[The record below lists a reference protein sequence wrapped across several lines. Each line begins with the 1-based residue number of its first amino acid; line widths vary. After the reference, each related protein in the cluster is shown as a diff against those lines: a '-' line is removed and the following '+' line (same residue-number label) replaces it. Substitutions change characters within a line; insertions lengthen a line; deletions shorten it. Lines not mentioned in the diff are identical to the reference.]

1 MAEVTK
7 AELKQHFGLLQ
18 STALNITMVVGAGV
32 FVTIPLML
40 AHLPGPLALLGWVAA
55 GCLILLDGM
64 IWSEL
69 GAALPGSGGSC
80 RYLLEGYGKKS
91 WGKVMAFLFVWQ
103 FMLSG
108 PLEVASGLI
117 AMSQFASAIH
127 PDIAAWNEKFT
138 YKVILFPQAD
148 LAWTISPARLF
159 AFAMGC
165 FLLVL
170 LYRRVEVLGKVTLLF
185 SLGVIGIIVWIIL
198 DGSVHFQWQHAFD
211 LKPEELPAAGA
222 LATGLGQAMILAM
235 YSYLGYYN
243 ICYVGDEVKEPG
255 KNIPRSI
262 FLCSITVI
270 ILFIG
275 AHLAMT
281 GVVGWRNIPTKA
293 PEVDNYSLSAE
304 FMKLLHGEGAAILMT
319 IFLVW
324 SCLGAAFAA
333 LLGYSRVPFGAARQ
347 GYFFKA
353 MARVHYHHHIPHQ
366 SLLMVGGMTLFWS
379 FFDLGSVI
387 TALITTRI
395 LEQFLGQIVA
405 LMLLRKNRPNLER
418 PYKVPFYPFP
428 CIFAAIGW
436 LYLYFSAGLI
446 FILLGI
452 FTLLAGLLVYF
463 GWQSL
468 EKRKVLKLGSDD

>member
-1 MAEVTK
+1 MATSATFFATRTGRNWIIIAPLPFRKAFSPREQEIVMAEVTQ

-55 GCLILLDGM
+55 GFLILLDGM

-211 LKPEELPAAGA
+211 LKPDELPAAGA

-281 GVVGWRNIPTKA
+281 GVVGWRNIPTWRGRRHFDDHISGVELPGGSIRRVA
-293 PEVDNYSLSAE
+293 GVFPSA
-304 FMKLLHGEGAAILMT
+304 
-319 IFLVW
+319 
-324 SCLGAAFAA
+324 
-333 LLGYSRVPFGAARQ
+333 
-347 GYFFKA
+347 
-353 MARVHYHHHIPHQ
+353 
-366 SLLMVGGMTLFWS
+366 FW
-379 FFDLGSVI
+379 GS
-387 TALITTRI
+387 
-395 LEQFLGQIVA
+395 
-405 LMLLRKNRPNLER
+405 P
-418 PYKVPFYPFP
+418 
-428 CIFAAIGW
+428 
-436 LYLYFSAGLI
+436 
-446 FILLGI
+446 
-452 FTLLAGLLVYF
+452 AGLLFQGHGKGALPSPYSTSIF
-463 GWQSL
+463 AYG
-468 EKRKVLKLGSDD
+468 RRNDFVLVFLRSGFCHHGTDHH